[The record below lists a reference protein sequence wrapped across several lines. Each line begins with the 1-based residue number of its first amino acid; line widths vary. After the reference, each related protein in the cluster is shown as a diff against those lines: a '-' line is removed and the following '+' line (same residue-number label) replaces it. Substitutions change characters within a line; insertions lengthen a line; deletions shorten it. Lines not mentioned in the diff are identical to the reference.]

1 MMPLSK
7 AWLLLMGALS
17 ALVSGAIGLMIVAS
31 GGSPILVTPMLA
43 LLQGLLAVFLLWA
56 GVHVKRFIAHKS
68 TWVNSMHAMRIALGA
83 RASAIVASLLVGA
96 LLGILVATL
105 SRIGAPEMR
114 DAEPLHKLLGT
125 RLRLSRLAVKRAR
138 QQHVLLHRQ
147 AGERHDRRRRGALVH
162 R

>member
-68 TWVNSMHAMRIALGA
+68 TWVNSLNAMRIALGA

-96 LLGILVATL
+96 LLGILVTTL
-105 SRIGAPEMR
+105 SRIGAPEMMR
-114 DAEPLHKLLGT
+114 NALACAFGIAAGLLWCVI
-125 RLRLSRLAVKRAR
+125 AVVVERWCIIDEDDHEDGVET
-138 QQHVLLHRQ
+138 QQPTVSP
-147 AGERHDRRRRGALVH
+147 A
-162 R
+162 

>member
-68 TWVNSMHAMRIALGA
+68 TWVNSLNAMRIALGA
-83 RASAIVASLLVGA
+83 WASAIVASLLVGA

-105 SRIGAPEMR
+105 SRIGAPEMMR
-114 DAEPLHKLLGT
+114 NALACAFGIATGLLWCVI
-125 RLRLSRLAVKRAR
+125 AV
-138 QQHVLLHRQ
+138 VV
-147 AGERHDRRRRGALVH
+147 ERWCIVDEDDHEDGVETQRPTVSPA
-162 R
+162 